1 MLLNGTKFEVK
12 INLFHFFLQKH
23 CFTLKSCFFYWVLI
37 SPAMDK
43 TLSTAK
49 SLVVSSVYRNSVSA
63 EPPNPTETLVRPNY
77 RTETEISVV
86 YYQTL

>member
-1 MLLNGTKFEVK
+1 MLYMGPNSKSKLMCS
-12 INLFHFFLQKH
+12 IFFLQKH
-23 CFTLKSCFFYWVLI
+23 CFSLKSCIFFWVLI

-49 SLVVSSVYRNSVSA
+49 SSVVSSVYRNSVSA

-86 YYQTL
+86 H